1 MTIGPTH
8 QGGATILRA
17 ACGKS
22 GEFRPGLTVNAGLT
36 KRLMSATTTPNNAA
50 DSAFDSTLDNTGSG
64 GHPRGLTTLFF
75 TEMWERFSYYGMR
88 ALLILYM
95 TTAVAAGGMGF
106 DTKTAASI
114 YGAYTGSVYLMSI
127 PGGWIADNVLGTRR
141 AVFVGGVIIALG
153 HFSMAVPT
161 IYTFFAGLVLIVFG
175 TGLLKPNVSAIV
187 GDLYGPE
194 DQRRDAGFSI
204 FYMGINI
211 GAFTAPLVCGYLGEK
226 ISWHLG
232 FGAAGVGM
240 TLGLIQYVLG
250 RDRMA
255 HVGNPPRQS
264 AAETRGKA
272 VKGLLF
278 MAAISAAVGLLFFG
292 PAAIVANQMWIMLGA
307 LLLFFGWMFFG
318 FLKPE
323 EKKPVAVIVILFFF
337 SVIFWACYEQAGSS
351 FNLFARDFTN
361 RFAFGREFPASW
373 YQSVPAV
380 AVVILAP
387 VFAWLWLKLGDRQP
401 SSPIKFSLGLFFVG
415 LGAAVLAVASLSVGG
430 GSKVGP
436 WWLVGVYV
444 LQTVGEICLY
454 PVGLST
460 TTKLSP
466 PRVAGLMMGIYFL
479 SISFGNF
486 AAGKAAGYF
495 EGGSQD
501 ALFSLFSKVA
511 AVPIIAAVVLL
522 ALTPF
527 IRRLMGRV
535 R

>member
-1 MTIGPTH
+1 
-8 QGGATILRA
+8 
-17 ACGKS
+17 
-22 GEFRPGLTVNAGLT
+22 
-36 KRLMSATTTPNNAA
+36 MSATTTPNNAA
-50 DSAFDSTLDNTGSG
+50 ADSTFDSTLDNEGIN

-95 TTAVAAGGMGF
+95 TTAVAAGGLGF
-106 DTKTAASI
+106 DTKTAATV

-127 PGGWIADNVLGTRR
+127 PGGWIADNLLGTRR
-141 AVFVGGVIIALG
+141 SVFVGGVIIALG
-153 HFSMAVPT
+153 HFSMAVPMT
-161 IYTFFAGLVLIVFG
+161 FTFFAGLVLIVFG

-194 DQRRDAGFSI
+194 DQRRDAGFSL
-204 FYMGINI
+204 FYMGINL
-211 GAFTAPLVCGYLGEK
+211 GAFAAPIICGFLGEK
-226 ISWHLG
+226 VNWHLG

-240 TLGLIQYVLG
+240 TLGLIQYVVG
-250 RDRMA
+250 RDRLA
-255 HVGNPPRQS
+255 HVGNPPRLTS
-264 AAETRGKA
+264 AQARGNA
-272 VKGLLF
+272 VKGVLF
-278 MAAISAAVGLLFFG
+278 MAAISGAVGLLFFG

-307 LLLFFGWMFFG
+307 LIVFFGWLFLS

-337 SVIFWACYEQAGSS
+337 SIIFWACYEQAGSS

-361 RFAFGREFPASW
+361 RNVFGYEFPASW
-373 YQSVPAV
+373 YQSSPPLF
-380 AVVILAP
+380 VVLLAP
-387 VFAWLWLKLGDRQP
+387 LFVWLWQRMGERQP

-415 LGAAVLAVASLSVGG
+415 LGAAVLTVASLFTAG
-430 GSKVGP
+430 GSRVGP

-495 EGGSQD
+495 ESGSQE
-501 ALFSLFSKVA
+501 ALFGLFSKVA
-511 AVPIIAAVVLL
+511 AAPIIAAVVLV
-522 ALTPF
+522 ALTPL

>member
-1 MTIGPTH
+1 
-8 QGGATILRA
+8 
-17 ACGKS
+17 
-22 GEFRPGLTVNAGLT
+22 
-36 KRLMSATTTPNNAA
+36 MSASKGNLSPET
-50 DSAFDSTLDNTGSG
+50 FDTTLDTTGIG

-95 TTAVAAGGMGF
+95 TSAVASGGLGM

-127 PGGWIADNVLGTRR
+127 PGGWVADNVLGTRR

-153 HFSMAVPT
+153 HYSLAMPT
-161 IYTFFAGLVLIVFG
+161 TFTFFLGLVLIVLG

-187 GDLYGPE
+187 GDLYSPT

-204 FYMGINI
+204 FYVGINI
-211 GAFTAPLVCGYLGEK
+211 GAFTAPLVCSYLGEQ
-226 ISWHLG
+226 INWHLG
-232 FGAAGVGM
+232 FAAAGIGM
-240 TLGLIQYVLG
+240 TFGLIQYVVG
-250 RDRMA
+250 RDRLA
-255 HVGNPPRQS
+255 HVGNPPAQS
-264 AAETRGKA
+264 AAETRRKA
-272 VKGLLF
+272 LMGVLF
-278 MAAISAAVGLLFFG
+278 MAAISAAVGFLYFG
-292 PAAIVANQMWIMLGA
+292 PAAVVSNQMWIMLGA
-307 LLLFFGWMFFG
+307 LVLFLGWLYFG
-318 FLKPE
+318 FLQPE
-323 EKKPVAVIVILFFF
+323 EKKPVGVIIILFLF
-337 SVIFWACYEQAGSS
+337 SIIFWACYEQAGSS

-361 RFAFGREFPASW
+361 RSVFGREFPAGW

-401 SSPIKFSLGLFFVG
+401 SSPIKFSLGLLFVG
-415 LGAAVLAVASLSVGG
+415 LGAAVLAVASLFIGG

-444 LQTVGEICLY
+444 LQTIGEICLY

-460 TTKLSP
+460 TTKLAP
-466 PRVAGLMMGIYFL
+466 QRLAGLMMGVWFL

-486 AAGKAAGYF
+486 AAGMAAGYF
-495 EGGSQD
+495 ESGSQE
-501 ALFSLFSKVA
+501 ALVGLFSKVA
-511 AVPIIAAVVLL
+511 AVPILAALVLL
-522 ALTPF
+522 ALTPW
-527 IRRLMGRV
+527 IRKLMGKV